1 MPRDTQ
7 FSPAYHHGENSRLI
21 HKIDNVIIQLE
32 FNNLVVLEFHWVH
45 RSSKRMV
52 N

>member
-7 FSPAYHHGENSRLI
+7 FSPAYHHGENYRLI
-21 HKIDNVIIQLE
+21 HKIDNVIIQLV
-32 FNNLVVLEFHWVH
+32 FKNLVVLEFHWGN

-52 N
+52 D